1 MDRKKSISVE
11 KDTTSCVMCGKL
23 DLLPPLPAKTLKV
36 YICCN
41 KSEFELERSRL
52 WNDAVP
58 YLQKFCVRHGLD
70 LIWADVQHGRRTDH
84 VMDSYGFF
92 RHLSEIESTYK
103 ASIGPFFLCLFGNTY
118 GDAPLPLALTPKEF
132 QYLRKYAVDEGK
144 DVSVLDKWYIL
155 DENAVPPQYYLQS
168 FTDPFQRLAKR
179 SDIVGAET
187 EKDDIY
193 RILLDIFTTAVKYGL
208 SKSSKQQD
216 IAKTLQRHLISGIEQ
231 QIQKAIHLSPEDC
244 IFIERTIENSSE
256 AENKAHPIFGAKES
270 NERRQRYEELQN
282 QINAAVPSANRFEF
296 LIKFREEG
304 ITPQNCQDHA
314 EYMDNFAGAVATR
327 IKELAESYINKN
339 TQCLKTSDQMFYNET
354 LLHLHHCKALNLSL
368 CDAAVEHQLVNVQK
382 LLTFGA
388 KNEHY
393 AIMIKGPVN
402 SGKSMFISK
411 LCHKAREMFGKD
423 TVLIT
428 RFVGLTTAS
437 TCCENILRAI
447 CSHLNQILQQ
457 NLSLKSY
464 NMSKLR
470 NYFHG
475 LLNRISKGKRHIV
488 LAVDSIDK
496 MKVPKSET
504 DPLVMLDWIVSKLP
518 AKVHFFVSY
527 DSCPLSPA
535 TQRLE
540 DKAPASDHVIVFSD
554 CTEDEIKS
562 TIQFNLKSKMRS
574 LSKEQEHFFRDLLPL
589 NRTPMVTNL
598 LLETAVRMPSHYM
611 PGGLTSSISI
621 DDLVLK
627 RLTRLEQTLGV
638 KLIRA
643 VCRYITLAKDGL
655 SEMEIL
661 DVLSCNN
668 DVLLATIPTDLPKNL
683 RFPFYKW
690 LHVKEELGSLLC
702 TRLIHG
708 KYLLR
713 WAHPNIQEIMRKKYL
728 CQVDNICKAQV
739 ELADIFMDT
748 WVRGKPLVDKERGVQ
763 MIDGASRYVCPQP
776 LLYNEHQYNQRRI
789 DMLWIQLLQSGSI
802 PMLKEKTF
810 CNFEYMLAM
819 AHSKSADTL
828 LDNLRLTTSNLLD
841 ADILM
846 VSNTLNMSRVILSE
860 DYLQLAN
867 ELIGRVRHI
876 TEQYPDYLEPLVTQC
891 MQWCDAYSQP
901 LLIPLTTWLPSP
913 FVPLATTI
921 PDVWGCRVL
930 TTVFSSQHVICTVR
944 QKDIALYHVSTGK
957 IVKAF
962 TGHKGSVKCIH
973 VCRGGRDFVSGDDEG
988 VVRVWDTNAG
998 QCTAVIREHTGD
1010 VNTVIVAAN
1019 YDYVISGSDDT
1030 TVLICSYAGKKIC
1043 VLKSHIK
1050 GVTSVRLNS
1059 SNSILASASRDKSI
1073 VLWSLEDLVKLGSI
1087 TDGITSP
1094 ITCMELTCDN
1104 TFLVVGCEDNSLHV
1118 LSFITG
1124 SWIHQLRGHEVGV
1137 TCIDVSNDCFH
1148 VVVGCLDGNV
1158 YLYNLRTTD
1167 LLQTLKGSSCDPV
1180 RDVCISRD
1188 DFFIFSATETKIN
1201 VWNFYKKTMNKATE
1215 NDHSGSVTCVY
1226 MDDQSRFALSGGEDG
1241 VLKMWNLELNE
1252 FKENL
1257 LGHSAGITCIAVSPD
1272 GSCCVTGSRDRTLLL
1287 WSLELLTWALS
1298 YKHHELMIQ
1307 NVEYVDD
1314 ERILS
1319 YDVQGNFHIWQAET
1333 GVTLTTYNIPAATFV
1348 LSSDGQ
1354 YLVTSRGDQ
1363 SGKIWRTNDG
1373 TMIGCV
1379 SHTERITCVARSVD
1393 DQYLVTASV
1402 DGSLKVWELATAKL
1416 TQVLVEEDCP
1426 VTAVALHTEVVSGSE
1441 RGTVLVWD
1449 LSIGEPRHRLTGHT
1463 DCITTIRI
1471 TSDGLFAISASRDH
1485 TIRLWSIRHGIQVTL
1500 LSMHIPV
1507 LNFMTT
1513 ADAKRIIVHLENDHH
1528 VPLLCLHN
1536 SPVDPESNSEWAPS
1550 IADAL
1555 VVLPLVP
1562 RHTFPHRNS
1571 GMFPVPKLPVKRK
1584 RSSVSSLPQM
1594 IKLSPI
1600 KGPPKSTPKSYRTR
1614 FRIPKIHRREQNAD
1628 SKMSKMCVIV

>member
-1 MDRKKSISVE
+1 MDRKKSISIE
-11 KDTTSCVMCGKL
+11 KDNTACVLCGKL

-36 YICCN
+36 YVCCN
-41 KSEFELERSRL
+41 KSEFELERTRL

-58 YLQKFCVRHGLD
+58 YLQKFCVQHGLD
-70 LIWADVQHGRRTDH
+70 LIWADVQHGRKTDQ
-84 VMDSYGFF
+84 VTDSHGFF
-92 RHLSEIESTYK
+92 RHLSEIEHSYET
-103 ASIGPFFLCLFGNTY
+103 SIGPFFLCLFGNTY
-118 GDAPLPLALTPKEF
+118 GDAPLPLCLTIKEF
-132 QYLRKYAVDEGK
+132 NYLKKYAIDEGK
-144 DVSVLDKWYIL
+144 NVSVLEKWYIL
-155 DENAVPPQYYLQS
+155 DENSVPPQYYLQS
-168 FTDPFQRLAKR
+168 FTDPFQSRDAKET
-179 SDIVGAET
+179 VNVET
-187 EKDDIY
+187 ERDEVY
-193 RILLDIFTTAVKYGL
+193 PILLDILTMSVKCGL

-216 IAKTLQRHLISGIEQ
+216 IAKVLQKNLSSGLDL
-231 QIQKAIHLSPEDC
+231 QIQKAINLSPEGC
-244 IFIERTIENSSE
+244 IFIERTIED
-256 AENKAHPIFGAKES
+256 APDTENKVNPVFGGKEP
-270 NERRQRYEELQN
+270 NERRLRYEDLQN

-296 LIKFREEG
+296 LIKWQEEG
-304 ITPQNCQDHA
+304 ITPGNCKDHA
-314 EYMDNFAGAVATR
+314 EYMDNFSGAAATK
-327 IKELAESYINKN
+327 IKELAESCIIKN
-339 TQCLKTSDQMFYNET
+339 NQCLKTSERMFYNET
-354 LLHLHHCKALNLSL
+354 LLHLHHCRSLNSML
-368 CDAAVEHQLVNVQK
+368 CDAAVEHQLTNVQK

-428 RFVGLTTAS
+428 RFVGLTS
-437 TCCENILRAI
+437 DSKCCENILRAI
-447 CSHLNQILQQ
+447 CSHMNQILQQ
-457 NLSLKSY
+457 NVSLKSY

-488 LAVDSIDK
+488 LAVAGIDR
-496 MKVPKSET
+496 MKVPTTET
-504 DPLVMLDWIVSKLP
+504 DPLAMLDWVASKLP

-527 DSCPLSPA
+527 DSYPLTQA
-535 TQRLE
+535 TKRLE
-540 DKAPASDHVIVFSD
+540 DKAPANDHMIAFSNW
-554 CTEDEIKS
+554 TEDEIKS
-562 TIQFNLKSKMRS
+562 TIQFNLKSKMRV
-574 LSKEQEHFFRDLLPL
+574 LTKEQERSFRDLLQT
-589 NRTPMVTNL
+589 NRMPIVSNL
-598 LLETAVRMPSHYM
+598 VLETAVRMPSHYT
-611 PGGLTSSISI
+611 PSDLTAPIAV
-621 DDLVLK
+621 DQLVVR
-627 RLTRLEQTLGV
+627 RLTRLEQTLGC
-638 KLIRA
+638 KLVRA

-655 SEMEIL
+655 SEMEIM

-668 DVLLATIPTDLPKNL
+668 DVLLATTPTELPKNL
-683 RFPFYKW
+683 RFPFHKW
-690 LHVKEELGSLLC
+690 LQVKEDLGCLLC
-702 TRLIHG
+702 TRLMHG

-713 WAHPNIQEIMRKKYL
+713 WAHPSIQEIMRKKYL
-728 CQVDNICKAQV
+728 CHVDDICKAQV

-748 WVRGKPLVDKERGVQ
+748 WVRGKPIVDKERGLQ
-763 MIDGASRYVCPQP
+763 MIDCASRYVCPQP

-789 DMLWIQLLQSGSI
+789 GMLWMQLLQSGSVSL
-802 PMLKEKTF
+802 LKEKTF

-819 AHSKSADTL
+819 AHSQSSETL

-846 VSNTLNMSRVILSE
+846 VSNTLNMSRLILIE

-876 TEQYPDYLEPLVTQC
+876 TEHYQEYLEPLVTQC
-891 MQWCDAYSQP
+891 MQWCDAYSLP
-901 LLIPLTTWLPSP
+901 LLIPLTSWLSSP

-921 PDVWGCRVL
+921 SDVWGCRVL
-930 TTVFSSQHVICTVR
+930 STVFSSQHVICSVR
-944 QKDIALYHVSTGK
+944 QQDIALYHVSTGK

-962 TGHKGSVKCIH
+962 SGHKGTVKCVH

-988 VVRVWDTNAG
+988 TVRVWDTNTS
-998 QCTAVIREHTGD
+998 QCTAVIREHDAD
-1010 VNTVIVAAN
+1010 VNTLIVASK
-1019 YDYVISGSDDT
+1019 YDYIISGSDDT
-1030 TVLICSYAGKKIC
+1030 TVVICSYQGKKIC
-1043 VLKSHIK
+1043 VLQAHVK

-1059 SNSILASASRDKSI
+1059 SNSILASASRDQSI

-1087 TDGITSP
+1087 TDGINSP
-1094 ITCMELTCDN
+1094 ISCMELTCDN
-1104 TFLVVGCEDNSLHV
+1104 TFLIVGCEDNSLHV

-1124 SWIHQLRGHEVGV
+1124 SWIHQLRGHEGGV
-1137 TCIDVSNDCFH
+1137 TCIDVSNDCYH

-1167 LLQTLKGSSCDPV
+1167 LLQTLKGSSSDPV
-1180 RDVCISRD
+1180 WDICISRD
-1188 DFFIFSATETKIN
+1188 DSFIFSATATKIN

-1226 MDDQSRFALSGGEDG
+1226 IDNQSRFALSGGEDG
-1241 VLKMWNLELNE
+1241 VLKMWNLELNQ

-1287 WSLELLTWALS
+1287 WSLELLTWVLS
-1298 YKHHELMIQ
+1298 YKHHEHMIQ
-1307 NVEYVDD
+1307 NVEYIDD

-1319 YDVQGNFHIWQAET
+1319 YDNQGYFHIWQAET
-1333 GVTLTTYNIPAATFV
+1333 GATLTSYIIPAATFV
-1348 LSSDGQ
+1348 LSSNGQ
-1354 YLVTSRGDQ
+1354 YLITCRGDQ
-1363 SGKIWRTNDG
+1363 SGKIWNTIDA
-1373 TMIGCV
+1373 TLIGCV

-1393 DQYLVTASV
+1393 DLYFVTASV
-1402 DGSLKVWELATAKL
+1402 DGSLKVWELMTAKL
-1416 TQVLVEEDCP
+1416 TQVLVEDDCA
-1426 VTAVALHTEVVSGSE
+1426 VTAVAMHTEVVSGSE

-1449 LSIGEPRHRLTGHT
+1449 LSVGEPRHRLIGHT

-1471 TSDGLFAISASRDH
+1471 TRDGSFALTASRDH

-1507 LNFMTT
+1507 INFMTT
-1513 ADAKRIIVHLENDHH
+1513 SDAKRIIVHLENDHH

-1536 SPVDPESNSEWAPS
+1536 SPVDPEPNNEWTPS
-1550 IADAL
+1550 ISDAL
-1555 VVLPLVP
+1555 SILPLVP
-1562 RHTFPHRNS
+1562 KHTFPHRNS

-1600 KGPPKSTPKSYRTR
+1600 KGPPKSTPKATRTR
-1614 FRIPKIHRREQNAD
+1614 FRIPKIHRREENTD

>member
-1 MDRKKSISVE
+1 MDRKKSICVE
-11 KDTTSCVMCGKL
+11 KDTTACVMCGRL

-36 YICCN
+36 YICSN
-41 KSEFELERSRL
+41 KSEFELERARL
-52 WNDAVP
+52 WHDAVP
-58 YLQKFCVRHGLD
+58 YLQKFCVQHGLD
-70 LIWADVQHGRRTDH
+70 LIWGDVQHGRKSDH
-84 VMDSYGFF
+84 VMDSHDFF
-92 RHLSEIESTYK
+92 RHLSEIETSHK
-103 ASIGPFFLCLFGNTY
+103 SSIGPFFLCLFGNTY
-118 GDAPLPLALTPKEF
+118 GEAALPLTLSPKEF
-132 QYLRKYAVDEGK
+132 LYLRKYATDEGK
-144 DVSVLDKWYIL
+144 DVSVLDKWYVL
-155 DENAVPPQYYLQS
+155 DENSIPPQYHLQS
-168 FTDPFQRLAKR
+168 FDDPFQSRQVTQ
-179 SDIVGAET
+179 DT
-187 EKDDIY
+187 EGKDKDGIY
-193 RILLDIFTTAVKYGL
+193 RLLLDILTMAVKYGL
-208 SKSSKQQD
+208 SKSSKHQD
-216 IAKTLQRHLISGIEQ
+216 IARTLQRHLISGLEQ

-244 IFIERTIENSSE
+244 IFIERTIENSPDT
-256 AENKAHPIFGAKES
+256 ENKAHPVFGAKEP
-270 NERRQRYEELQN
+270 NARRQRYEELQN
-282 QINAAVPSANRFEF
+282 QINAAVSSSNRFEF

-314 EYMDNFAGAVATR
+314 EYMDNFAGAAATR
-327 IKELAESYINKN
+327 IKELAESYINK
-339 TQCLKTSDQMFYNET
+339 TQCFKTIDQLFYNET
-354 LLHLHHCKALNLSL
+354 LLHLHHCKTLNKSL
-368 CDAAVEHQLVNVQK
+368 CGTAMDHHIATVHK
-382 LLTFGA
+382 LLTYGA

-393 AIMIKGPVN
+393 AIMIKGAVH
-402 SGKSMFISK
+402 SGKSMFVSK
-411 LCHKAREMFGKD
+411 LCYKAREMFGKD
-423 TVLIT
+423 TVLIA
-428 RFVGLTTAS
+428 RFVGLTDAS
-437 TCCENILRAI
+437 TCCENILRSI

-457 NLSLKSY
+457 NVSLKSY

-488 LAVDSIDK
+488 IAVDSIDR
-496 MKVPKSET
+496 MKVPMLET
-504 DPLVMLDWIVSKLP
+504 DPFVMLDWVVSKLP
-518 AKVHFFVSY
+518 PKVHFFVSY
-527 DSCPLSPA
+527 DSSPLTPA

-540 DKAPASDHVIVFSD
+540 DKAPATDHMIEFSD
-554 CTEDEIKS
+554 STENEIKS
-562 TIQFNLKSKMRS
+562 MIHTSLKSKMRT
-574 LSKEQEHFFRDLLPL
+574 LSKEQENFFRELLPS
-589 NRTPMVTNL
+589 NCSPMMTNL
-598 LLETAVRMPSHYM
+598 LLETAVRMPSHYV
-611 PGGLTSSISI
+611 PEGLALPISVEELI
-621 DDLVLK
+621 MK
-627 RLTRLEQTLGV
+627 RLMRLEQSLGA

-643 VCRYITLAKDGL
+643 ICRYITLSKDGL

-668 DVLLATIPTDLPKNL
+668 DVLLDTIPIELTKNL
-683 RFPFYKW
+683 RFPFHKW

-713 WAHPNIQEIMRKKYL
+713 WAHPSIQDIMRKKYL
-728 CQVDNICKAQV
+728 CHVDNICKAQV

-763 MIDGASRYVCPQP
+763 LIDGASRYVCPQP

-810 CNFEYMLAM
+810 CNFEYMLSM

-828 LDNLRLTTSNLLD
+828 LENLRLTTSNLLD

-846 VSNTLNMSRVILSE
+846 ISNTLNMSRAILTD

-867 ELIGRVRHI
+867 ELIGRIRHI
-876 TEQYPDYLEPLVTQC
+876 TEQYLDYLEPLVTQC

-921 PDVWGCRVL
+921 PEVWGCKVI

-944 QKDIALYHVSTGK
+944 QQDIALYHVSTGK

-962 TGHKGSVKCIH
+962 SGHKGTVKCIH

-1010 VNTVIVAAN
+1010 VNSVIVATK

-1030 TVLICSYAGKKIC
+1030 TVLICSYVGKKIC

-1059 SNSILASASRDKSI
+1059 SNSILASASRDKTI

-1087 TDGITSP
+1087 TDNITSP

-1104 TFLVVGCEDNSLHV
+1104 TFLIVGCEDNSLHV
-1118 LSFITG
+1118 VSFITG
-1124 SWIHQLRGHEVGV
+1124 SWIHQLRGHAVGV

-1167 LLQTLKGSSCDPV
+1167 LLQTLKGSPSDPV

-1188 DFFIFSATETKIN
+1188 DFFIFSATETRIN
-1201 VWNFYKKTMNKATE
+1201 VWNLYKKTMNKATE
-1215 NDHSGSVTCVY
+1215 NDHSGSVTCVF
-1226 MDDQSRFALSGGEDG
+1226 MDEQGRFALSGGEDG

-1298 YKHHELMIQ
+1298 YKHHDLMIQ
-1307 NVEYVDD
+1307 SVEYVDE

-1333 GVTLTTYNIPAATFV
+1333 GVTLTTYNIPVASFV

-1354 YLVTSRGDQ
+1354 YLATCRGDQ
-1363 SGKIWRTNDG
+1363 SGKIWKTNDG
-1373 TMIGCV
+1373 SLIGCV
-1379 SHTERITCVARSVD
+1379 SHTERITCVARSFD
-1393 DQYLVTASV
+1393 DQYLVTAAV
-1402 DGSLKVWELATAKL
+1402 DGSLKVWELSTAKL
-1416 TQVLVEEDCP
+1416 TQVLVEEDCA

-1463 DCITTIRI
+1463 GSITTIRI
-1471 TSDGLFAISASRDH
+1471 TQDGLFAISASRDH
-1485 TIRLWSIRHGIQVTL
+1485 TIRLWSLRHGLQVTL

-1536 SPVDPESNSEWAPS
+1536 SPVDPDSNSEWTPS

-1555 VVLPLVP
+1555 GILPLVP
-1562 RHTFPHRNS
+1562 KHTFPHRNS

-1614 FRIPKIHRREQNAD
+1614 FRIPKIHRREQNPD
-1628 SKMSKMCVIV
+1628 SKMSKMCTIV